1 MEKSTGGIPFFCF
14 SRYFH
19 MFTYIRGAAGKRY
32 ERDTQAASILFSRK
46 HTYLSVLTTPY
57 PRQSEE
63 IGVPG
68 VLLPY
73 QPLGATRRITTK

>member
-32 ERDTQAASILFSRK
+32 ERGLSRASRGSWG
-46 HTYLSVLTTPY
+46 
-57 PRQSEE
+57 PRSAFTVPAPGRSAENNYE
-63 IGVPG
+63 IGIP
-68 VLLPY
+68 P
-73 QPLGATRRITTK
+73 AA